1 MLSTVPRLPESAL
14 RLYLVFGPQDL
25 AADQSALDL
34 LEEAVA
40 GGVTCIQWRD
50 KSEIA
55 QAPLPRRLEAVEP
68 LYQRAKALKVP
79 FLVNDDVELAQALR
93 ADGVHLGQDDMDP
106 SLARQL
112 LGADAIIG
120 WSVGTAVERARL
132 DDLLIED
139 PHVID
144 YIGVGPAFPTGTK
157 SDAGDALGATGIAA
171 IIDGISLP
179 AVAIG
184 GINEKNC
191 ALLETENLAGIAVV
205 SAITRQ
211 SDPKAAAQQL
221 LNAINRTISI

>member
-25 AADQSALDL
+25 APDQSALDL

-55 QAPLPRRLEAVEP
+55 QAPIPRRLEAVEP

-171 IIDGISLP
+171 IIDGFSLP
-179 AVAIG
+179 VVAIG

>member
-1 MLSTVPRLPESAL
+1 MPSTVPRLHESAL

-55 QAPLPRRLEAVEP
+55 QAPLPRRQEAVEP

-132 DDLLIED
+132 DDLLIEG

>member
-1 MLSTVPRLPESAL
+1 MPRLPESAL

-55 QAPLPRRLEAVEP
+55 QAPLPRRQEAVEP

-132 DDLLIED
+132 DDLLIEG

-191 ALLETENLAGIAVV
+191 ALL
-205 SAITRQ
+205 
-211 SDPKAAAQQL
+211 
-221 LNAINRTISI
+221 

>member
-1 MLSTVPRLPESAL
+1 MPSTVPRLPKSAL

-25 AADQSALDL
+25 APDQSALDL

-55 QAPLPRRLEAVEP
+55 QAPLPRRQEAVEP

-179 AVAIG
+179 VVAIG

>member
-55 QAPLPRRLEAVEP
+55 QAPLPRRQEAVEP
-68 LYQRAKALKVP
+68 LYQRAKALKVS

-132 DDLLIED
+132 DDLLIEG

-191 ALLETENLAGIAVV
+191 ALPETENLAGIAVV